1 MDGWIDRKMVF
12 IHPSLPVVSLLSPGG
27 AANCCSRCAVHRAL
41 LSASPAP
48 PASPSSHWKRWD
60 FSRVFHVKMGVIW
73 VGKTIIKHPQM
84 GMIYTR
90 LYHLWFNSCLQY
102 GTLVRPMPYLLAWLP
117 HLHMVIN
124 GQIRKHGVAVNLP
137 DNYNLFWVYSVCTFD
152 SPKRETRA
160 NGTCGMLF
168 LGLAAIQKNMKV
180 TPLVPCNHAYI
191 PYQLELPLS

>member
-1 MDGWIDRKMVF
+1 
-12 IHPSLPVVSLLSPGG
+12 
-27 AANCCSRCAVHRAL
+27 
-41 LSASPAP
+41 
-48 PASPSSHWKRWD
+48 
-60 FSRVFHVKMGVIW
+60 
-73 VGKTIIKHPQM
+73 
-84 GMIYTR
+84 
-90 LYHLWFNSCLQY
+90 
-102 GTLVRPMPYLLAWLP
+102 
-117 HLHMVIN
+117 MVIN

-160 NGTCGMLF
+160 NGTWGMLF

>member
-1 MDGWIDRKMVF
+1 MDGWIDRWSLYTLPF
-12 IHPSLPVVSLLSPGG
+12 PSFHSCHPGERQTAAAAAQCTGHCLALHRRRRLRPRPIGNGGISPG
-27 AANCCSRCAVHRAL
+27 
-41 LSASPAP
+41 
-48 PASPSSHWKRWD
+48 
-60 FSRVFHVKMGVIW
+60 FSMLKWGVIW
-73 VGKTIIKHPQM
+73 VGKTIIKHPHM

-160 NGTCGMLF
+160 NGTWGMLF